1 MESTQGGN
9 PKSQSIKKLLLV
21 SPQLLNIEPMFLI
34 RYEKRGCRVIQFIII
49 FFKKKRQE
57 EFMPQAYVLNGPITK
72 ALTCDQKII
81 ILKRVADKLHV
92 NVVVP

>member
-1 MESTQGGN
+1 
-9 PKSQSIKKLLLV
+9 
-21 SPQLLNIEPMFLI
+21 
-34 RYEKRGCRVIQFIII
+34 
-49 FFKKKRQE
+49 
-57 EFMPQAYVLNGPITK
+57 MPQAYVLNGPITK